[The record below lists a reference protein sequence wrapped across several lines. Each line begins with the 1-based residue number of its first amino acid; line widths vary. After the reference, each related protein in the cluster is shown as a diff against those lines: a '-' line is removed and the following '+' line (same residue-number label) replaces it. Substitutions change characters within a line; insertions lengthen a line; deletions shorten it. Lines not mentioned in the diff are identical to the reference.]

1 MDGCGSLD
9 QRKNIGCLTISSG
22 SRALISLYQ
31 QEATARNGCYD
42 SESPWGDFA
51 ITKSQQMQAFRDFD
65 LLGPPDSYVCL
76 DLRISGNQRRQKKRT
91 VWGMGRCCRVAT
103 FCGPTHVLFSDLSQV
118 PVCILLLRCWN
129 CWGIG
134 WQSLASQKTHGAFN
148 GLSLSTKMDNW
159 HQLATLRIP
168 PVIKQHRNGRI
179 INKWQNPLP
188 CIAMTDY
195 QREGCL
201 IPSNV
206 VIIAH
211 LHYAN
216 KTCAGGHQI
225 LPWRT
230 YLILVCEDS
239 CSITNY
245 LVRTSSLYKPNEHEY
260 NLCLWHL
267 VLSDY
272 LQWDIN
278 FSINCWSTTW
288 HIINKNTDDWPSP
301 CFALLE
307 HNFHWL
313 SLDITR
319 RSLNR

>member
-1 MDGCGSLD
+1 MDVMIRNLPEAILPSQNPNKCRLFVTSTCLD
-9 QRKNIGCLTISSG
+9 RPTPMFVWTLGFLEINDGKKKEQFG
-22 SRALISLYQ
+22 
-31 QEATARNGCYD
+31 E
-42 SESPWGDFA
+42 WGDVAGSQLSVVLLMCFSA
-51 ITKSQQMQAFRDFD
+51 IFPRFRCAFCSWGVEIAGASADRA
-65 LLGPPDSYVCL
+65 S
-76 DLRISGNQRRQKKRT
+76 LRK
-91 VWGMGRCCRVAT
+91 
-103 FCGPTHVLFSDLSQV
+103 
-118 PVCILLLRCWN
+118 
-129 CWGIG
+129 
-134 WQSLASQKTHGAFN
+134 KTHGAFN